1 MRKLFPILFLLA
13 VCCLPVS
20 LFGQNEV
27 TVTAQVTPP
36 YSPYLSTYVDQPNKV
51 IVTLI
56 NTTNQTQN
64 LRLWIRISGD
74 NGISVTTQQSWKPTE
89 AITLSPTGSQ
99 GFIKTLDFTS
109 EQTRSYFDEG
119 HTDLVGITKAQLI
132 QNQALPEGNYTI
144 CVRAYDYNTSQ
155 PRSMDACSSFPI
167 YYIDPPVAMQPNCAT
182 TLTASTPQFVLF
194 SWTPPA
200 TAPGNIQYEFT
211 LKEVPNNMNP
221 NDIIKNNVFP
231 VVFNTTQTGN
241 NTLVYNVAQPALNTG
256 KKYVWRVK
264 AVDPNNSVQF
274 KNGGYSEPCY
284 FNYEAAQT
292 APRTDTVPRPE
303 TPVAGTII
311 LKIPANNSTTDAVL
325 SSNTSSVADHYKFEW
340 KPAPVTTNTG
350 APLTYTLRIAHVSAG
365 QSPAQALGID
375 SQVVTKAV
383 LGTAYNYTKLSD
395 FVPGETY
402 AWEVKYVQ
410 NGVVKHYSD
419 KWTFKVKKNYGKYK
433 VSGKIEYCY
442 TLPAVSSWSSSS
454 SSIISGSIGIPNTA
468 GGQVGTSVNGGALA
482 INNKGTLPYKNS
494 IVAFYKAILVK
505 EGNNPVVAMDGTDLI
520 KASQASG
527 GSPYFQD
534 AGELVGIAFT
544 DENGRFDFSTDE
556 VLGKVYEATAQGKTY
571 NYHKAL
577 KVTLGPQSNLYIN
590 NPDEY
595 VILEGGTS
603 VEKNFYAR
611 VKSFK
616 LKVKFKELPKKD
628 YYNKTQPVDP
638 LSKNITLYVL
648 REKRYP
654 TYNFP
659 VNEGTSDFANNEELN
674 LCFWPGWCTKY
685 AVVAKKKTKTNI
697 TTTFE
702 DLVVNDPNNPAN
714 DKLYLYAT
722 IDGRSEMVMLPQEFR
737 STDGTSNTCT
747 LNFNDF
753 TFQASSDY
761 EKQYN
766 SGCLTRSTTIIPKM
780 LISSQ
785 LSGRLVSHWAMQK
798 NPNDK
803 QNDKADK
810 PIANTKV
817 KLMAYVTKKQAD
829 GTEKMVSSFKPE
841 LMDVTTTD
849 ENGNFKFDVNIFSDS
864 SNKSTLLGS
873 FGFWGGEYYRVLRVV
888 VDNPYYFSPDN
899 SFVIDGGYEYEVGTL
914 SCNVREARLS
924 GVLRDDAATPKPIA
938 NQRVYLCRWDGWID
952 DYVPGDEGQA
962 STVTVPKIYDK
973 DNYEYRVIA
982 ETTTDANGKFS
993 FNRLVGAGNSL
1004 TTGYTD
1010 WPYFVHVQPDELST
1024 NNYITEYP
1032 KDYTFNVG
1040 MDATGFKQF
1049 NSEQFP
1055 VALTMAGDVTA
1066 TALKPTIRG
1075 VVHPKSNMGFTTLE
1089 GAKVYLLRYTD
1100 AEVDWTNTIIPG
1112 LMDCCFD
1119 GNQSDAYAYLGLG
1132 YIQSSAKYKLHATQ
1146 ITGPDGRFVFNDLPT
1161 KSIWGSNFHYVVW
1174 VEKNGFLTE
1183 VVKVAGGAPLLKG
1196 QQFPVYIDLRLPVE
1210 VKVKVKSYDS
1220 DFGVPS
1226 KIIVGNAYSWSQT
1239 HGINCQLKNYMY
1251 ICDEEATI
1259 LCPTGKVKL
1268 YVYPEN
1274 QDAYLPDSFEVTIK
1288 QSSNNLAPL
1297 EVRER
1302 MHDIGFMMYDKNTN
1316 ALLSKQGAILTEANV
1331 NAFKGVCVTQDPQKP
1346 ILKTNHAPNCQFKS
1360 NATDFKFIAFG
1371 FDATGVPYV
1380 PKLVNVHSNPQYYE
1394 GWCDVSVQLERGGT
1408 FTGTVKLGTTP
1419 VAGARVYVDP
1429 QFTGGVPIETT
1440 TDASGSYMLSGVPLK
1455 KDVVIYAVK
1464 QNYIGDKIILSYTS
1478 SSGQKYKLS
1487 PVMNTYT
1494 KNFTIKECN
1503 LDIATILGFKV
1514 EATDMVLPLNGN
1526 IKLSGRFVNLP
1537 GNEVVSGTDNSNLTF
1552 SNIEL
1557 KAGSTNGASGKP
1569 KAVPVSLPIYTN
1581 NIGFPVKVYSTLSGN
1596 VIASGWSGVEI
1607 AEKTDI
1613 IPSGNMTQAPT
1624 TVTMGVIKGSL
1635 LVNATSFADGI
1646 KFNKSY
1652 IGARPKGATTSVFD
1666 ALNSNGAKP
1675 VGTMGGFTVE
1685 DVSGSNLRFNLF
1697 NRYPN
1702 AEADKA
1708 TSTLTSGDVLTL
1720 DTKLHTNLNN
1730 VTPKDV
1736 ALAVGKVVFKPK
1748 SYTVDI
1754 NSTKAISIP
1763 LGNWSVSSSDWILSK
1778 AGGLVMKTG
1787 KLNTAVSV
1795 PFKNMSLT
1803 YTDLMYGEFEFNGM
1817 TLGGIVPLTIKSDAT
1832 RTFGFDKGTMGG
1844 TWTFIILPG
1853 QNSSYC
1859 SSFGNLPGMTGSNQF
1874 YIQSI
1879 RSFSKTEQAKVE
1891 LKNGAPPI
1899 GIYGVSTFAPGSM
1912 DVGADNIAMIGS
1924 IDFGIPALA
1933 YNSNMKLM
1941 WKKTSSG
1948 TQLQMP
1954 EAPTFSLKSKG
1965 IQFNHASSDAY
1976 TFSNNLFVLKG
1987 VMKDEKTSPNN
1998 YAFNVELRKTPGSI
2012 KIQTFDA
2019 NNKFLYTSG
2028 GNRGLEKVNGSMS
2041 VSGTNWSNFE
2051 FTGDMF
2057 GMDGG
2062 IKESN
2067 KKVSM
2072 TIKGDIVASPGN
2084 KMGVTGVETPMGNMN
2099 FVYDFQQQ
2107 AFVGSSHI
2115 GSDIGDQHAEID
2127 MELMIG
2133 SGKYYVAGSGEMTF
2147 PPDFWIKKASAAFF
2161 AGKVSTFPTTVSS
2174 MFANFTYDHS
2184 TPAFL
2189 TGAYTGVAGAFGV
2202 KMPIP
2207 KVPQFSLNFKP
2218 FISMGIEHEI
2228 SINAITSLNFS
2239 ETPTLALNASA
2250 CAYLKAYAGASVG
2263 VGCFHLEA
2271 AAKAG
2276 VQISGEFNKNA
2287 ASIAGSAELKL
2298 SGSGELGVGC
2308 CDSDCDHPFYCPCIT
2323 GGIGVCFS
2331 GEIHG
2336 NYSTG
2341 GGLDIGSDGV
2351 GCSSGS
2357 CGNQMKCN

>member
-1 MRKLFPILFLLA
+1 M
-13 VCCLPVS
+13 
-20 LFGQNEV
+20 
-27 TVTAQVTPP
+27 
-36 YSPYLSTYVDQPNKV
+36 
-51 IVTLI
+51 
-56 NTTNQTQN
+56 
-64 LRLWIRISGD
+64 
-74 NGISVTTQQSWKPTE
+74 
-89 AITLSPTGSQ
+89 
-99 GFIKTLDFTS
+99 
-109 EQTRSYFDEG
+109 
-119 HTDLVGITKAQLI
+119 
-132 QNQALPEGNYTI
+132 
-144 CVRAYDYNTSQ
+144 
-155 PRSMDACSSFPI
+155 
-167 YYIDPPVAMQPNCAT
+167 
-182 TLTASTPQFVLF
+182 
-194 SWTPPA
+194 
-200 TAPGNIQYEFT
+200 
-211 LKEVPNNMNP
+211 
-221 NDIIKNNVFP
+221 
-231 VVFNTTQTGN
+231 
-241 NTLVYNVAQPALNTG
+241 
-256 KKYVWRVK
+256 
-264 AVDPNNSVQF
+264 
-274 KNGGYSEPCY
+274 
-284 FNYEAAQT
+284 
-292 APRTDTVPRPE
+292 
-303 TPVAGTII
+303 
-311 LKIPANNSTTDAVL
+311 
-325 SSNTSSVADHYKFEW
+325 
-340 KPAPVTTNTG
+340 TTNTG
-350 APLTYTLRIAHVSAG
+350 APLVYTLRIAHISAG

-383 LGTAYNYTKLSD
+383 IGTAYNYTKLSD

-442 TLPAVSSWSSSS
+442 NLPAVSSWSNSS
-454 SSIISGSIGIPNTA
+454 SSIVSGGQGINIPNSP
-468 GGQVGTSVNGGALA
+468 GSGQIGTTLNTTGLA
-482 INNKGTLPYKNS
+482 VSTKGTLPYKNS

-544 DENGRFDFSTDE
+544 DENGRFEFSTDE

-603 VEKNFYAR
+603 VEKNFHAR

-659 VNEGTSDFANNEELN
+659 ANEGTSDFANNEELN

-817 KLMAYVTKKQAD
+817 KLMAYITKKQAD
-829 GTEKMVSSFKPE
+829 GTEKIVPSFGSE

-864 SNKSTLLGS
+864 AKNSTLLGS

-1100 AEVDWTNTIIPG
+1100 AEENWTNTIIPA
-1112 LMDCCFD
+1112 LMSCCFD
-1119 GNQSDAYAYLGLG
+1119 GNQSDAYAYLGLD
-1132 YIQSSAKYKLHATQ
+1132 YVQTSAKYKLYSTH
-1146 ITGPDGRFVFNDLPT
+1146 ITGSDGRFVFDNVPT
-1161 KSIWGSNFHYVVW
+1161 KSIWGSNYHYVLW

-1183 VVKVAGGAPLLKG
+1183 VIKVAGGAPLLKG
-1196 QQFPVYIDLRLPVE
+1196 QQFPVYIDLRLPIEVQ
-1210 VKVKVKSYDS
+1210 VKVQREDNEQ
-1220 DFGVPS
+1220 GVPA
-1226 KIIVGNAYSWSQT
+1226 KVIVGNAYSWTETSPD
-1239 HGINCQLKNYMY
+1239 NCGTKSNGYY
-1251 ICDEEATI
+1251 SCDQIATA

-1274 QDAYLPDSFEVTIK
+1274 QDAFLPDSFEVTIK
-1288 QSSNNLAPL
+1288 QSHNDMLVVK
-1297 EVRER
+1297 VRER

-1316 ALLSKQGAILTEANV
+1316 TLIPRQGAILIEANV
-1331 NAFKGVCVTQDPQKP
+1331 KNFKGLSVKQAPDKP
-1346 ILKTNHAPNCQFKS
+1346 LLKINIAPNCQFRS
-1360 NATDFKFIAFG
+1360 SATDFKFIAFG
-1371 FDATGVPYV
+1371 ADATGVPYV
-1380 PKLVNVHSNPQYYE
+1380 PKLVNVHSNPQFYE
-1394 GWCDVSVQLERGGT
+1394 GWCNVDVQLERGGV
-1408 FTGTVKLGTTP
+1408 FNGVVKKAGVP

-1429 QFTGGVPIETT
+1429 QFTGGIPIETT
-1440 TDASGSYMLSGVPLK
+1440 TDASGSYNLVGVPLK
-1455 KDVVIYAVK
+1455 KDVIIRATK
-1464 QNYIGDKIILSYTS
+1464 QNFIGDKIILSYTS
-1478 SSGQKYKLS
+1478 GAGSKYKLS
-1487 PVMNTYT
+1487 PVFTTYV
-1494 KNFTIKECN
+1494 KDFELKECA
-1503 LDIATILGFKV
+1503 LDIATLLGFKI
-1514 EATDMVLPLNGN
+1514 EATDIAFPLNGN
-1526 IKLSGRFVNLP
+1526 IKLSGRVIDLP
-1537 GNEVVSGTDNSNLTF
+1537 KNEIISGTENSVLDF
-1552 SNIEL
+1552 LNIEL
-1557 KAGSTNGASGKP
+1557 KAGNSNGPSGKP
-1569 KAVPVSLPIYTN
+1569 KAVPVSLPVYTSN
-1581 NIGFPVKVYSTLSGN
+1581 LGFPVKVYSMLSGN
-1596 VIASGWSGVEI
+1596 VLAEGWSGVAMDES
-1607 AEKTDI
+1607 TMLV
-1613 IPSGNMTQAPT
+1613 PGSGSGGLNAPVSLT
-1624 TVTMGVIKGSL
+1624 TGVIRGSL
-1635 LVNATSFADGI
+1635 LINSTSYADGI
-1646 KFNKSY
+1646 KFNKTY
-1652 IGARPKGATTSVFD
+1652 FGARPKGAANSVFD
-1666 ALNSNGAKP
+1666 VFNSSGAKP
-1675 VGTMGGFTVE
+1675 ASAIGGFTVE

-1697 NRYPN
+1697 SRYPN
-1702 AEADKA
+1702 AEADKT
-1708 TSTLTSGDVLTL
+1708 TSTLTSGDILTL

-1736 ALAVGKVVFKPK
+1736 ALPVGKLPFSPK
-1748 SYTVDI
+1748 SGPSYVSGNDK
-1754 NSTKAISIP
+1754 NISIP
-1763 LGNWSVSSSDWILSK
+1763 LGNWNVTSSDWYLSNN
-1778 AGGLVMKTG
+1778 GGLIMKTG

-1954 EAPTFSLKSKG
+1954 EAPTFSLKTKG
-1965 IQFNHASSDAY
+1965 IQFNHASSDTY

-1987 VMKDEKTSPNN
+1987 VLKDEKTSPNN

-2019 NNKFLYTSG
+2019 TNKFLYTSG

-2057 GMDGG
+2057 GMEGG
-2062 IKESN
+2062 IKEGS

-2072 TIKGDIVASPGN
+2072 TIKGDIVASPNN
-2084 KMGVTGVETPMGNMN
+2084 KVGVTGIQNDLGNMS

-2174 MFANFTYDHS
+2174 MFSNFTYDHS